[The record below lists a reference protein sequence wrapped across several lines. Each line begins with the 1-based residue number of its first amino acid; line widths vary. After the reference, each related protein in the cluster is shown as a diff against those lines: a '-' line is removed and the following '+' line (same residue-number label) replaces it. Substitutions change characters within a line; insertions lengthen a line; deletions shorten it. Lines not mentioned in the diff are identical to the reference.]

1 MHVWELRFRGR
12 PSLND
17 EEDGGDVM
25 LMLMLMLMVALRL

>member
-25 LMLMLMLMVALRL
+25 LMLMLMVALRL